1 MVKNYRV
8 VVFGVKGVGKT
19 AILEQAIYGHF
30 SKNYVSLLEHRIPID
45 IIYYRCLILVVETVA
60 YYRGYIPGF
69 YRYWQR
75 GT

>member
-30 SKNYVSLLEHRIPID
+30 SKNYVSNCCDPSWDRLNRSQYCKIK
-45 IIYYRCLILVVETVA
+45 
-60 YYRGYIPGF
+60 
-69 YRYWQR
+69 
-75 GT
+75 

>member
-30 SKNYVSLLEHRIPID
+30 NKNDVSIPYIRTWMT
-45 IIYYRCLILVVETVA
+45 IIT
-60 YYRGYIPGF
+60 
-69 YRYWQR
+69 
-75 GT
+75 

>member
-30 SKNYVSLLEHRIPID
+30 NKSDVWLRQSPL
-45 IIYYRCLILVVETVA
+45 YYIVE
-60 YYRGYIPGF
+60 
-69 YRYWQR
+69 
-75 GT
+75 

>member
-30 SKNYVSLLEHRIPID
+30 SKNYVSILQTQKSV
-45 IIYYRCLILVVETVA
+45 IIYYYCLILVVETVA
-60 YYRGYIPGF
+60 YYRGYISGF
-69 YRYWQR
+69 YRNWQKC
-75 GT
+75 T

>member
-30 SKNYVSLLEHRIPID
+30 SKNYVSLLEHKILLLF
-45 IIYYRCLILVVETVA
+45 IIVVL
-60 YYRGYIPGF
+60 F
-69 YRYWQR
+69 WL
-75 GT
+75 

>member
-30 SKNYVSLLEHRIPID
+30 SKNYVSNCCGPSWEQLDRSQPLED
-45 IIYYRCLILVVETVA
+45 NTVNYLVQ
-60 YYRGYIPGF
+60 F
-69 YRYWQR
+69 N
-75 GT
+75 

>member
-30 SKNYVSLLEHRIPID
+30 SKNYVRIFVEGLISSVLIVIFTVEIVAD
-45 IIYYRCLILVVETVA
+45 YR
-60 YYRGYIPGF
+60 RYIPGF
-69 YRYWQR
+69 Y
-75 GT
+75 

>member
-30 SKNYVSLLEHRIPID
+30 SKNYVSLLEHRRLLFV
-45 IIYYRCLILVVETVA
+45 IIAV
-60 YYRGYIPGF
+60 
-69 YRYWQR
+69 
-75 GT
+75 